1 MANYFRIV
9 GYHPEDDFCFIADSN
24 GKFDMIWHFSSCLV
38 KKGIKVLEISGED
51 KFLDVNFS
59 RAEEN
64 DKQIIVRATAKG
76 KPIYE
81 ERDFAGIT
89 QKVITVGNKSYIPN
103 RR

>member
-24 GKFDMIWHFSSCLV
+24 GKFDMIWQFSSCLV

-64 DKQIIVRATAKG
+64 DKQIIKNSLHHLG
-76 KPIYE
+76 EILS
-81 ERDFAGIT
+81 FLI
-89 QKVITVGNKSYIPN
+89 SLYIIMKYN
-103 RR
+103 